1 MACMNDPQIAPTPP
15 RTTSRALAFRHEL
28 ANCIS
33 HGVGLVLAIAMLPV
47 LMVSA
52 TKGGSIH
59 FSIGA
64 TVFGGTVVLLYLSS
78 TLYHSLTHERAK
90 HVFRLFD
97 HSSIFLLIAGTYTPF
112 ALGVLRGPWGWTLLT
127 IVWVL
132 AVFGVATKLAFG
144 VRYPW
149 ISMTLYL
156 LMGWL
161 ALAAVKPILLN
172 VPVPGILLILAG
184 GIAYTGGLAFFAS
197 RRLRYGHFIWHL
209 FVITGTTCHYFAVL
223 WYAA

>member
-1 MACMNDPQIAPTPP
+1 
-15 RTTSRALAFRHEL
+15 
-28 ANCIS
+28 
-33 HGVGLVLAIAMLPV
+33 MLPV
-47 LMVSA
+47 LILSA
-52 TKGGSIH
+52 IKGGSIP

-64 TVFGGTVVLLYLSS
+64 AVFGGTVVLLYLSS
-78 TLYHSLTHERAK
+78 TLYHWLTHERAK

-132 AVFGVATKLAFG
+132 AVFGVATKVAFG

-172 VPVPGILLILAG
+172 VPIPGILLILAG

-197 RRLRYGHFIWHL
+197 RRFRYGHFIWHL

-223 WYAA
+223 WYAS

>member
-97 HSSIFLLIAGTYTPF
+97 HSSIFLLI
-112 ALGVLRGPWGWTLLT
+112 
-127 IVWVL
+127 
-132 AVFGVATKLAFG
+132 
-144 VRYPW
+144 
-149 ISMTLYL
+149 
-156 LMGWL
+156 
-161 ALAAVKPILLN
+161 
-172 VPVPGILLILAG
+172 
-184 GIAYTGGLAFFAS
+184 
-197 RRLRYGHFIWHL
+197 
-209 FVITGTTCHYFAVL
+209 
-223 WYAA
+223 